1 MLEFMEI
8 AYFSYYSI
16 TTTTLKRLFQLE
28 GSAKLEG
35 RLVKGRPSVLYRN
48 HITPLVT
55 SLNAV
60 MLCFHKAY
68 SNFGRGVLYRNF
80 AD

>member
-48 HITPLVT
+48 HIIPLVT

-60 MLCFHKAY
+60 IRCFHKAY
-68 SNFGRGVLYRNF
+68 GNFGSGVLFCNYVG
-80 AD
+80 